1 MKKNQFVT
9 EVNQEGHLVLPPDL
23 VRQYGLSPGAKIRIE
38 SNTNRLTLLRP
49 VTQLARVYI
58 EPTNRCNLDCVTCI
72 RHSWDEPL
80 GAMSLEVFRRII
92 EGLRLF

>member
-1 MKKNQFVT
+1 MAKEFEADVD
-9 EVNQEGHLVLPPDL
+9 ESGRLVLPAAL
-23 VRQYGLSPGAKIRIE
+23 VEKYGLSPGTKIRLE
-38 SNTNRLTLLRP
+38 DNANGVHLHRP

-80 GAMSLEVFRRII
+80 GEMSSE
-92 EGLRLF
+92 RLLPNCREA